1 LTTRCNRQPGLAAS
15 LPWPCS
21 PCSPKRDCRELCPKT
36 GRKMPQLLEA
46 KPLSGPNDCRSQLSP
61 VHVSDDIEDRSSTSM
76 AEECI
81 GIDQQFPGSMPAGRD
96 ATCSRR
102 SLFAWDLTGSRSG
115 DMEGNLG
122 AWEPG
127 SQEEKEKGPRRAL
140 APTLAIGCCAAAARQ
155 DAAPVP
161 EYRIFSFAS
170 TAQPLFFIPFP
181 GFFRPLP
188 RRGSSP
194 LLFRLRCWQEAKF
207 RPPPVS
213 GELC

>member
-1 LTTRCNRQPGLAAS
+1 
-15 LPWPCS
+15 
-21 PCSPKRDCRELCPKT
+21 
-36 GRKMPQLLEA
+36 
-46 KPLSGPNDCRSQLSP
+46 
-61 VHVSDDIEDRSSTSM
+61 M

-81 GIDQQFPGSMPAGRD
+81 GIDQQFPCSMPAGRD

-140 APTLAIGCCAAAARQ
+140 APTLAIGCYAAAARQ

-161 EYRIFSFAS
+161 EY
-170 TAQPLFFIPFP
+170 
-181 GFFRPLP
+181 
-188 RRGSSP
+188 
-194 LLFRLRCWQEAKF
+194 
-207 RPPPVS
+207 
-213 GELC
+213 